1 MGDLRSHILR
11 SLQYRYLTWV
21 PLISPRHLDL
31 ENAEAVVLC
40 LATYGEGEPTDSTI
54 DFYEQLNDEFHADDM
69 LSKVK
74 FTVFGLGNKTYKH
87 YNSMGKWADKRFA
100 ELGAT
105 RIYDMGLGDD
115 DACLEDDFIEWEREL
130 FPTLCKEFNI
140 DTSDIGNPEDMPY
153 EFVYSIQFL
162 EPTDPKIPKRNRFV
176 YGNKRTYTA
185 TISENQELHT
195 SKSDRSCLHIDFD
208 IAESCVSYEAG
219 DHMAIYPANDK
230 DLVDAMLKRVG
241 ASADQY
247 FKLTAKPDSDKKHHY
262 PCPITVGTALS
273 MYADLTTP
281 PTTTMLKALSEF
293 AEDDTEKER
302 LKYLSS
308 SDTQARAE
316 YQSYV
321 KKSHRILLEILNEF
335 PSVKIPLE
343 GLLEILPPLH
353 PRYYSI
359 ASSPKMHVD
368 NVHATVAVVR
378 YTSPTGRAAKG
389 VATTYLAD
397 LKPGSKV
404 NFSIRRSTFHLPAKP
419 TVPVIMVGPGTGLA
433 PFRGFLQ
440 ERASFIRNG
449 ADKGEPGKR
458 YNRLYFGCRRRDE
471 DYIYEKEL
479 QQYVEE
485 GVCDLRVAFSRE
497 QKDKVYVQHLLAE
510 DGPVLYDLLKNKKA
524 YFYVCG
530 DGAQM
535 AKDVDK
541 VLKQVVQKE
550 GKLTTEQADQFVEDM
565 VEKGRYMQDVW

>member
-1 MGDLRSHILR
+1 MLSTLLEQQTSKGSKGATVPPEEEDDITLIVVTLVVVVAGIVYYLFFNKPKQQRTFSTFKPVTQSRRDTTEDDAHMADRQTLHILYGSQTGTAEEYAQR
-11 SLQYRYLTWV
+11 LGAKAKHYKFR
-21 PLISPRHLDL
+21 PRVMDIEDFDFEDL

-247 FKLTAKPDSDKKHHY
+247 FKLTAKPYVISPPPLSH
-262 PCPITVGTALS
+262 ALS
-273 MYADLTTP
+273 LYLRIIERSPLNTSTPHFTYLTAP
-281 PTTTMLKALSEF
+281 PTHHDSRFSTLAVTLTRNITIPAPSPWVPLCRCM
-293 AEDDTEKER
+293 
-302 LKYLSS
+302 
-308 SDTQARAE
+308 
-316 YQSYV
+316 
-321 KKSHRILLEILNEF
+321 RI
-335 PSVKIPLE
+335 
-343 GLLEILPPLH
+343 
-353 PRYYSI
+353 
-359 ASSPKMHVD
+359 
-368 NVHATVAVVR
+368 
-378 YTSPTGRAAKG
+378 
-389 VATTYLAD
+389 
-397 LKPGSKV
+397 
-404 NFSIRRSTFHLPAKP
+404 
-419 TVPVIMVGPGTGLA
+419 
-433 PFRGFLQ
+433 
-440 ERASFIRNG
+440 
-449 ADKGEPGKR
+449 
-458 YNRLYFGCRRRDE
+458 
-471 DYIYEKEL
+471 
-479 QQYVEE
+479 
-485 GVCDLRVAFSRE
+485 
-497 QKDKVYVQHLLAE
+497 
-510 DGPVLYDLLKNKKA
+510 
-524 YFYVCG
+524 
-530 DGAQM
+530 
-535 AKDVDK
+535 
-541 VLKQVVQKE
+541 
-550 GKLTTEQADQFVEDM
+550 
-565 VEKGRYMQDVW
+565 